1 MNETM
6 TKGERLKVGL
16 HAWNEP
22 DNEKELAKRYGVSVE
37 AVAKLK
43 AEAKVL
49 HERMMDKN
57 GSRYW
62 SRLGLERAPE
72 HFFPR
77 FGIGPTLSEHKE
89 AERPKRMRGL

>member
-1 MNETM
+1 MNEAM

-16 HAWNEP
+16 HALNEP

-43 AEAKVL
+43 AEAKGL
-49 HERMMDKN
+49 HDRMIDKN

-62 SRLGLERAPE
+62 RDLGLERSPDSR
-72 HFFPR
+72 FLL
-77 FGIGPTLSEHKE
+77 FGIGPTLSEHEE